1 MMRLMVV
8 CSLVIGGLAYPA
20 PQNSTIEK
28 TIDETILEAM
38 QYSAIEPQAVA
49 AFDDETVMVELDMLY
64 DKQEWDDMM
73 SMQENP
79 AEASKRGYALT
90 INKKRWTNKIVPYVL
105 DNTWTNAHK
114 DTLKAVI
121 ADYQRWTCI
130 EIKPRTNEYNYIRI
144 QDGNGCNSFV
154 GMLKSASRNGMQQVN
169 LGVRGC
175 RSHAT
180 MTHELGHAIGFHH
193 EQNRPDRDNYI
204 TVVFAN
210 VKPRFASQ
218 FKFQKKSSTYGVAYD
233 YGSVMHYGGTSF
245 SIDKRGGKKT
255 MITKDPAWQDKI
267 GKAPNLSFA
276 DLKVANII
284 YDCGGHCGGKTCPSN
299 GYLDKNCKCMCKGP
313 SATDPVKECGCKKRT
328 SIIDNIISV

>member
-49 AFDDETVMVELDMLY
+49 AFDDETVLVELDILY
-64 DKQEWDDMM
+64 DKQEWDDM
-73 SMQENP
+73 QENS
-79 AEASKRGYALT
+79 AEASKRGYAKT
-90 INKKRWTNKIVPYVL
+90 SSKRRWPNNVIPYVL
-105 DNTWTNAHK
+105 DNTWDARYTSV
-114 DTLKAVI
+114 LKAVI

-130 EIKPRTNEYNYIRI
+130 QIKPRTSEFNYIRI
-144 QDGNGCNSFV
+144 QDGNSGCNSYA
-154 GMLKSASRNGMQQVN
+154 GMWSCRTCNGMQPVN
-169 LGVRGC
+169 LGRGC
-175 RSHAT
+175 HSHHT
-180 MTHELGHAIGFHH
+180 ISHELGHAIGFHH
-193 EQNRPDRDNYI
+193 EQTRPDRDNYI
-204 TVVFAN
+204 TVKFN
-210 VKPRFASQ
+210 NIKPQYHSQ
-218 FKFQKKSSTYGVAYD
+218 FNFQKTTSTYGVAYD
-233 YGSVMHYGGTSF
+233 YGSVMHYGEYAF
-245 SIDKRGGKKT
+245 SSDKWGGKRS

-328 SIIDNIISV
+328 SIIDQL